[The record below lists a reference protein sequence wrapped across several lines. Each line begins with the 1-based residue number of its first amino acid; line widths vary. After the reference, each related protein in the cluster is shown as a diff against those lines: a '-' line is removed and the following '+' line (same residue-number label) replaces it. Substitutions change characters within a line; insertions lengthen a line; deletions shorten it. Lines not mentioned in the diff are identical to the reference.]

1 MLLYLDIQTTGYE
14 VKDKICSLGLL
25 VFENERCVRKLY
37 SLVNEGKKIPPL
49 ASALHNITNEMIE
62 DKPKLLESEVAIFLE
77 KYNSQEHTL
86 VLHNITTTLPM
97 LREAGLTWHG
107 KIIDTYKVTKHL
119 ISECELFSLEF
130 LRYELR
136 LYKRESQ
143 LQSLCGIKDALVAHN
158 AMSNALFIRLLFVY
172 LLEITTQDAM
182 YELSFTQVLL
192 EKFSF
197 GKYLGRYIEEI
208 VQIDR
213 NYVMWMLTLENL
225 DDDLRYSIEYY
236 LEG

>member
-1 MLLYLDIQTTGYE
+1 MLLFLDIQTTGYE

-25 VFENERCVRKLY
+25 AFEDGCCVGKLY
-37 SLVNEGKKIPPL
+37 SLVNEGKKIPSL
-49 ASALHNITNEMIE
+49 ASALHNITNEMIQ
-62 DKPKLLESEVAIFLE
+62 DKPKFLESEVAIFLE
-77 KYNSQEHTL
+77 KYNTQEHTL
-86 VLHNITTTLPM
+86 VMHNITTTLPM

-107 KIIDTYKVTKHL
+107 KIIDTYKLTKHL

-136 LYKRESQ
+136 LYKEENK
-143 LQSLCGIKDALVAHN
+143 LQQACGIKDALVAHH
-158 AMSNALFIRLLFVY
+158 AMSNALLIRLLFDFF
-172 LLEITTQDAM
+172 LEMRTLEAM

-197 GKYLGRYIEEI
+197 GKYVGRYIEEI
-208 VQIDR
+208 IQIDR